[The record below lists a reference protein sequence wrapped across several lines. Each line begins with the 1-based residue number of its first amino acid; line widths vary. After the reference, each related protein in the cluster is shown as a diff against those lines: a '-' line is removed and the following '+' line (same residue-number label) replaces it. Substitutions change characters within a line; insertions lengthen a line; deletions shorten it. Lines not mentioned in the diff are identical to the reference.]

1 MSQYGI
7 DPYGGDLGPYGGPG
21 LITVLGGLLAAENR
35 FIVVFDR
42 PPMADDPKGR
52 RDATNIRNYTIAPI
66 DPTITINGISTV
78 PDKAVVPTRGIALAR
93 ARVDPADPKQVHVW
107 TDRNMEPDIEHLIT
121 VTGPIHGLDCEDL
134 AGPGTFTIWGP
145 TPPAIQIS
153 PDRFDGALRD
163 LDDGGTAASGEL
175 AEVWRYSENN
185 DIALQPELEALKKR
199 IIRRCTQ
206 TPNSYVWSRNGTPVF
221 IGDLMQVDTLDRLA
235 NAVAEQAR
243 KDILVDAAA
252 CTVEPLVSGSDAYV
266 VVTLSLRL
274 RDRRDVSLLYKL
286 PVK

>member
-21 LITVLGGLLAAENR
+21 LITLLNIVLAAQNR

-42 PPMADDPKGR
+42 APLADDPKNR
-52 RDATNIRNYTIAPI
+52 RDATNIANYTIAPI
-66 DPTITINGISTV
+66 DPTIVINGIPTV
-78 PDKAVVPTRGIALAR
+78 PDKAVVPTRRIALAR
-93 ARVDPADPKQVHVW
+93 ARVDPLDPKQVHVW
-107 TDRNMEPDIEHLIT
+107 TDRNMEPDIKHLIT
-121 VTGPIHGLDCEDL
+121 VVGPIHGIDCEDF
-134 AGPGTFTIWGP
+134 AGPNTGTIWGP
-145 TPPAIQIS
+145 TPPATQIA
-153 PDRFDGALRD
+153 PDRFDGAFRD

-185 DIALQPELEALKKR
+185 DIALQPEIESLKKR

-206 TPNSYVWSRNGTPVF
+206 APNSFVWSRNGVPVF
-221 IGDLMQVDTLDRLA
+221 IGDLMQIDTLDRLA

-243 KDILVDAAA
+243 KDALVDSAAV
-252 CTVEPLVSGSDAYV
+252 TVEPLVSGGDAYV

-274 RDRRDVSLLYKL
+274 RDRRDVTLLYKL
-286 PVK
+286 PTK